1 MECSIMSNVDLNPP
15 INDVLINQEN
25 FIDYG
30 MQRGFG
36 DIHIK
41 MCPKT
46 GMQAII
52 AIHSTKLGPALG
64 GCRFVEYASPFAAL
78 YDAMRLARGMSHKAA
93 VVGLPLGG
101 GKGVIIKPKGTF
113 DRKAYF
119 ESFGT
124 FVNELGGRYIT
135 AVDSGSTLED
145 MAQIHSQTKYVA
157 SLENSGP
164 SKYTSLGVLKG
175 LQAAVKHKLG
185 KDSLE
190 GLHVAIQGVGKVGYG
205 LAKLLHE
212 LGATLTV
219 SDINPE
225 PCFQAEK
232 EFGANVVENRLIH
245 KVECDVFSP
254 CALGGAINDNT
265 INQLNTNVIA
275 GAANNQLARS
285 YHGHLLHEK
294 GILYAPDYVI
304 NAGGLIFASGFY
316 FKNDAS
322 VVDNQ
327 INNIYESMLNIFE
340 RSSVENVPSSVI
352 ADTIAKERL
361 S

>member
-1 MECSIMSNVDLNPP
+1 MSDVDLDLPL
-15 INDVLINQEN
+15 NDVLINQEN

-30 MQRGFG
+30 IQRGFG

-41 MCPKT
+41 MCPQT

-52 AIHSTKLGPALG
+52 AVHSTKLGPALG
-64 GCRFVEYASPFAAL
+64 GCRFVEYPSPFAAL

-101 GKGVIIKPKGTF
+101 GKGVIIKPKNNF

-135 AVDSGSTLED
+135 AVDSGTTLED
-145 MAQIHSQTKYVA
+145 MANLHTKTNHVA
-157 SLENSGP
+157 SLEKAEP
-164 SKYTSLGVLKG
+164 SLHTSLGVLKG
-175 LQAAVKHKLG
+175 LQAAVRHKLG

-190 GLHVAIQGVGKVGYG
+190 GVHVAIQGVGKVGYG
-205 LAKLLHE
+205 LAKYLHE
-212 LGATLTV
+212 LGAKLTV
-219 SDINPE
+219 SDID
-225 PCFQAEK
+225 AEACHK
-232 EFGANVVENRLIH
+232 VEQEFGASVVENNLIH
-245 KVECDVFSP
+245 KIECDVYSP
-254 CALGGAINDNT
+254 CALGGAINDTT
-265 INQLNTNVIA
+265 IKQLNTSIIA

-304 NAGGLIFASGFY
+304 NAGGLIFASSFY
-316 FKNDAS
+316 FKNDDS
-322 VVDNQ
+322 IVDKQ
-327 INNIYESMLNIFE
+327 INNIYDSMMNIFE
-340 RSSVENVPSSVI
+340 RSSSENIPSSVI
-352 ADTIAKERL
+352 GDTIAEERL
-361 S
+361 A